1 MQNGRKA
8 LAPSRLWRRRRK
20 CTAPVFRPRKWKPR
34 GSVRETTMSTQSR
47 ISGTSQTP
55 PLTGSTAATP
65 GLLKESLAAQLREA
79 ILGGKL
85 SPGEKIIERRW
96 AREFGAAQVSVREA
110 LNILIAEGFATKGH
124 GRSARVLRLTDA
136 AIIHTYQV
144 RGALEGLAARIIVE
158 QHLAIADLEAA
169 MLELRRAVETNDV
182 RSVIDRV
189 QRFHVC
195 LLEKPGNP
203 FLRENG
209 LRLIIPLYAFTLMRA
224 LAKGLDASPWA
235 QQIANHQRIVEAIRM
250 GNPQLAEQVVIHVTN
265 RFMERYLEVWGQ

>member
-1 MQNGRKA
+1 MSAHGNITGASPAEPVLTNG
-8 LAPSRLWRRRRK
+8 APAS
-20 CTAPVFRPRKWKPR
+20 
-34 GSVRETTMSTQSR
+34 
-47 ISGTSQTP
+47 
-55 PLTGSTAATP
+55 P
-65 GLLKESLAAQLREA
+65 GLLKETLAAQLREA
-79 ILGGKL
+79 ILSGKL

-96 AREFGAAQVSVREA
+96 ARELGAAQVSVREA
-110 LNILIAEGFATKGH
+110 LNILIAEGFVTKGH

-158 QHLAIADLEAA
+158 QRLPIGDLEAA

-182 RSVIDRV
+182 RTVVDRL

-209 LRLIIPLYAFTLMRA
+209 LRLIVPLYAFTLMRA
-224 LAKGLDASPWA
+224 LAKGLDTGPWA
-235 QQIANHQRIVEAIRM
+235 QQIANHQRIVDAIRM

-265 RFMERYLEVWGQ
+265 QFLERSLEVWAH

>member
-1 MQNGRKA
+1 MDLSFVPSQLWRGAEKSSAPMRLPRQWKPWIGIRKA
-8 LAPSRLWRRRRK
+8 K
-20 CTAPVFRPRKWKPR
+20 
-34 GSVRETTMSTQSR
+34 MSTHSNLT
-47 ISGTSQTP
+47 GTSP
-55 PLTGSTAATP
+55 TGSIPSNAALP
-65 GLLKESLAAQLREA
+65 GSGLLKETLAAQLREA

-96 AREFGAAQVSVREA
+96 ARELGAAQVSVREA
-110 LNILIAEGFATKGH
+110 LNILIAEGFVTKGH

-158 QHLAIADLEAA
+158 QRLPIGDLEAA

-182 RSVIDRV
+182 RTVVDRL

-209 LRLIIPLYAFTLMRA
+209 LRLIVPLYAFTLMRA
-224 LAKGLDASPWA
+224 LAKGLDTAPWA
-235 QQIANHQRIVEAIRM
+235 QQIANHQRIVDAIRM

-265 RFMERYLEVWGQ
+265 QFLERSLEVWAH